1 MIVCNHHSRI
11 VGNLYVWYGFCGLL
25 IHTALW
31 CVLKQ
36 NWKITNPSSYFHWFW
51 QYLGIL
57 LQDWTSIFATTC
69 HILSYLGQK
78 FDNLLCKLD
87 FFTWNQILMLVFWVL
102 LQNYLQTKQSN
113 ETNDCLYLSPSLGV
127 LKSRILM
134 TWLCNLLARPPPD

>member
-1 MIVCNHHSRI
+1 MFSCTANIIAVKST
-11 VGNLYVWYGFCGLL
+11 GFTCVLFP
-25 IHTALW
+25 TALW

-134 TWLCNLLARPPPD
+134 TWLCYLLAQPPPD